1 MSTPSTPTDSGTG
14 INDAQAKIVGF
25 LTAEEG
31 GDSGDNDEA
40 ALLDG
45 EELDE
50 GDEPSDDEL
59 EESPGQ
65 GEPGDEGEEVEPD
78 GEQDESDD
86 ETPAV
91 PETIEIDGTPVPLE
105 EVKKGY
111 LRQSDYTRKTQAL
124 AEERKSFEPI
134 VEAVRGERAQYAV
147 LLTALEQQLKEAEQE
162 PDWDALYAQDPVQ
175 AVRYEREFGKRAFE
189 RQQKLQAVEAER
201 QRLNETQQNE
211 QAEHFRAILQA
222 EQAALAEKF
231 PTWKD
236 PAVAKTER
244 AKIKAFA
251 LSIGYTED
259 ELKTVTDHRAIVGLY
274 KAMKY
279 DELQQRR
286 AQGLK
291 PPQAKVRSMR
301 PGAPASKP
309 PVGKALVQA
318 KQQLAKSGSVK
329 DAAKSIMYLL

>member
-1 MSTPSTPTDSGTG
+1 M
-14 INDAQAKIVGF
+14 NDAQAKLVAM

-31 GDSGDNDEA
+31 GDQPDNDEA

-45 EELDE
+45 EELE
-50 GDEPSDDEL
+50 ESEEPSDDEL
-59 EESPGQ
+59 EESPEQ
-65 GEPGDEGEEVEPD
+65 GEPGEENEEVEPD

-86 ETPAV
+86 EKPAA
-91 PETIEIDGTPVPLE
+91 PETIDIDGTPVPLE

-124 AEERKSFEPI
+124 AEERKAFEPV

-175 AVRYEREFGKRAFE
+175 AVRIEREFGKRAFE

-201 QRLNETQQNE
+201 QRLTEAQQQE
-211 QAEHFRAILQA
+211 QAEHFRTILQA

-236 PAVAKTER
+236 PAVAKAER

-251 LSIGYTED
+251 LSLGYTED

-286 AQGLK
+286 QQAQK
-291 PPQAKVRSMR
+291 PQAPKVRPMR
-301 PGAPASKP
+301 PGAPASKA

-329 DAAKSIMYLL
+329 DAAKSIMFLLD